1 MSFGYRTDDII
12 IRRLLDKKYKFIG
25 MLGSQEKMKT
35 LYKNLLADGF
45 SQEQIDQVYAP
56 IGLDIK
62 SETAAEI
69 AISVAAQLIQIK
81 NKGLR

>member
-1 MSFGYRTDDII
+1 MN
-12 IRRLLDKKYKFIG
+12 
-25 MLGSQEKMKT
+25 T

-45 SQEQIDQVYAP
+45 SQAQLDQVHAP